1 MSQDCPVCYESIQGD
16 AIRTLEC
23 GHIICATCS
32 YKIKPPRCPMCRS
45 VFHTESGRQTPDIED
60 TLHIMSISDPIEI
73 PSYDND
79 EYDDP
84 DDFFVPNNPRR
95 RRRRQRTIVG
105 SAPDVLV
112 SAAPLPISPEEAETI
127 LAELMGTRAPAIKRE
142 ESRSTNDKVRQMRR
156 NNRNRWRDSNVNHG
170 TDE

>member
-1 MSQDCPVCYESIQGD
+1 
-16 AIRTLEC
+16 
-23 GHIICATCS
+23 
-32 YKIKPPRCPMCRS
+32 
-45 VFHTESGRQTPDIED
+45 
-60 TLHIMSISDPIEI
+60 MSISDPIEI

-84 DDFFVPNNPRR
+84 DDFFVSGNPRR

-127 LAELMGTRAPAIKRE
+127 LAELMGTRAPTIKRD

-156 NNRNRWRDSNVNHG
+156 NNRNRWRDSNMNHG
-170 TDE
+170 IDE